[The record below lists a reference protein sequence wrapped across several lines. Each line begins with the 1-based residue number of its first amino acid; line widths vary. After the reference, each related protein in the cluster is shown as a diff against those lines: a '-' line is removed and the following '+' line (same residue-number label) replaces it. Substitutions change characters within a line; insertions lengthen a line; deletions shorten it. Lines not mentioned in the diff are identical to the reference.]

1 MGRSRLAEPRHQQS
15 EPGVDAVVVRDLV
28 KTYGSLRGVDGLS
41 FTVQHGQIFALLGPN
56 GAGKTTTVEILEGYR
71 RADSGEV
78 RVLGFDPVKQG
89 HELKERMGL
98 MLQQTALY
106 QQIKVKEALALFCSY
121 YPHPREPRALADL
134 VGLGDKLSA
143 SFEDLSGG
151 QKQRLSLAL
160 ALAGNPQLVF
170 LDEPTA
176 AMDPQMRLQTWDI
189 ITGLRNQG
197 VTLLMTTHY
206 MEEAQRL
213 ADRVAIVDHGKL
225 VAFGT
230 PEQLTNASA
239 TEIVTFSGP
248 EHLPPDELRRLPGVK
263 RVSENRAGAYTV
275 STDDA
280 LNFVAALAAW
290 RDRTGMQLGGLR
302 VAGATLEDVFLQMTG
317 EEVRD

>member
-1 MGRSRLAEPRHQQS
+1 MQTDSALQSRPQPSGNGA
-15 EPGVDAVVVRDLV
+15 DAVIVRDLT
-28 KTYGSLRGVDGLS
+28 KTYGQLRAVDELS
-41 FTVQHGQIFALLGPN
+41 FSVKHGEIFALLGPN

-78 RVLGFDPVKQG
+78 QVLGYDPIKQG
-89 HELKERMGL
+89 RELKERMGL

-106 QQIKVKEALALFCSY
+106 QQIKVMEALTLFCSY
-121 YPHPREPRALADL
+121 YRDARDPKALATL
-134 VGLGDKLSA
+134 VGLEDHGSA

-160 ALAGNPQLVF
+160 ALAGNPELVF

-189 ITGLRNQG
+189 ITGLRQQG
-197 VTLLMTTHY
+197 VSLLMTTHN

-213 ADRVAIVDHGKL
+213 ADHVGIIDHGKL

-230 PEQLTNASA
+230 PEQLTSVSA
-239 TEIVTFSGP
+239 TEIISFSGP
-248 EHLPPDELRRLPGVK
+248 EHVPLDELRRLPGVK
-263 RVSENRAGAYTV
+263 GVSEDRPGVYV
-275 STDDA
+275 ISTGNA
-280 LNFVAALAAW
+280 LDLVAALAAW
-290 RDRTGMQLGGLR
+290 RDRAGVEIRGLR

>member
-1 MGRSRLAEPRHQQS
+1 METSRLAESPHQQP
-15 EPGVDAVVVRDLV
+15 EDGVDAVVVRDLV
-28 KTYGSLRGVDGLS
+28 KTYGSLRAVDGLS
-41 FTVQHGQIFALLGPN
+41 FTVQRGQIFALLGPN

-78 RVLGFDPVKQG
+78 RVLGYHPIAQG
-89 HELKERMGL
+89 HQMKEQMGL

-106 QQIKVKEALALFCSY
+106 QQIRVKEALTLFCSY
-121 YPHPREPRALADL
+121 YPHPREPRALAEL

-160 ALAGNPQLVF
+160 ALAGNPRLVF

-189 ITGLRNQG
+189 ITDLRNQG

-225 VAFGT
+225 VALGT
-230 PEQLTNASA
+230 PEQLTSVSA

-248 EHLPPDELRRLPGVK
+248 EGIPPDELRRLPAVK
-263 RVSENRAGAYTV
+263 GATENRPGAYTIT
-275 STDDA
+275 TDDA
-280 LNFVAALAAW
+280 LNLVAALAAW
-290 RDRTGMQLGGLR
+290 RDRAQMEISGLR
-302 VAGATLEDVFLQMTG
+302 VTGATLEDVFLQMTG
-317 EEVRD
+317 DEVRD